1 MRMFAYIRNAVGL
14 GILVGVIYAS
24 PAAAEITECT
34 NITSVPAT
42 ISTQGVYCMKQHL
55 PTNLASGAGITVT
68 VNNVTIDCN
77 NFKLGNLAAGA
88 SNTAVGISATGR
100 NNVIVRN
107 CGIRGWR
114 TGVQLSDGAY
124 RVESNVL
131 DFNRQ
136 TGIFVSGDGS
146 SVRNNEVISTGGST
160 IPALTDFHGIN
171 VSGDVDINGNL
182 VDGVTATATTNGNA
196 YGIRT
201 ENSSASTVGSNI
213 VRNLAK
219 AGSGARRGIWN
230 QNGAHNTIFGNTIVM
245 DGNLI
250 AGEAGLRC
258 GDGLILNGASRDN
271 TILGTGLLGTALGLL
286 NCTSVSGD
294 YVNPL

>member
-1 MRMFAYIRNAVGL
+1 MRRVMRVKYAVGL
-14 GILVGVIYAS
+14 GIVMGTFYAF
-24 PAAAEITECT
+24 PAAAEITQCT
-34 NITSVPAT
+34 NITSVPMT
-42 ISTQGVYCMKQHL
+42 ISSQGVYCMKQHL
-55 PTNLASGAGITVT
+55 PTNLASGNGITVT

-77 NFKLGNLAAGA
+77 NFKLGNLAAGT
-88 SNTAVGISATGR
+88 SNTAIGISATGR
-100 NNVIVRN
+100 DNLTIRN

-114 TGVQLSDGAY
+114 NGVQLSDGAY
-124 RVESNVL
+124 RVENNVF

-136 TGIFVSGDGS
+136 TAIFISGDGS

-160 IPALTDFHGIN
+160 VPALTDFHGIN
-171 VSGDVDINGNL
+171 ASGDIDINDNL

-201 ENSSASTVGSNI
+201 ENSNASTVGGNI

-250 AGEAGLRC
+250 VGEAGLRC

-286 NCTSVSGD
+286 NCTSVAGD

>member
-1 MRMFAYIRNAVGL
+1 MRRVMRVKYAVGL
-14 GILVGVIYAS
+14 GIVMGTFYAF
-24 PAAAEITECT
+24 PAAAEITQCT

-42 ISTQGVYCMKQHL
+42 ISTQGVYCLKQHIA
-55 PTNLASGAGITVT
+55 TNLASGTGITVT

-77 NFKLGNLAAGA
+77 NFKLGNLAAGT
-88 SNTAVGISATGR
+88 SNTAVGISAAGR

-107 CGIRGWR
+107 CGVRGWR
-114 TGVQLSDGAY
+114 TGLQLSDGAY
-124 RVESNVL
+124 RVENNVL

-136 TGIFVSGDGS
+136 TAIFVSGDGS
-146 SVRNNEVISTGGST
+146 SVRNNEVITTGGST

-201 ENSSASTVGSNI
+201 ENSTASTVGGNI

-245 DGNLI
+245 NGNLV

-286 NCTSVSGD
+286 NCTSVAGD